1 MTTNEEI
8 IIKKIAD
15 EIERR
20 EFRKEQEIA
29 DQKRRRNTLIIDLVL
44 GVITIIG
51 GSGLL
56 YLEFIL
62 NAPILALVIIAVFFG
77 VVSGVII
84 LYIFIESLGLLKS
97 E

>member
-1 MTTNEEI
+1 MNKQED

-51 GSGLL
+51 GSSLL

-62 NAPILALVIIAVFFG
+62 NAPILALVIIAVFLG
-77 VVSGVII
+77 VLSGVII
-84 LYIFIESLGLLKS
+84 LYIFIEAKRLLKS
-97 E
+97 